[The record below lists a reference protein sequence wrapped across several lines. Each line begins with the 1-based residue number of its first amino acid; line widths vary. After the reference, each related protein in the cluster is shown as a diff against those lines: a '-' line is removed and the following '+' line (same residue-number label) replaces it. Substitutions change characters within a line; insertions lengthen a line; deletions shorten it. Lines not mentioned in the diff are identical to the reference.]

1 MNICGYY
8 PESINEGEGM
18 RAVLFISGC
27 RHRCPGCFNPETWN
41 FKYGEVF
48 TLERQHEI
56 IAEIAA
62 NPLLDGLTIAGGDPF
77 FSAEEVVAFI
87 HELRTVLPEFPIWI
101 YSGYTYDQDR
111 SRFGRRSRR
120 GELHQTPAGDYLV
133 LLRIVAW
140 LVHPFSNWINF
151 QYQKLIYY
159 SAVGCHR
166 KTSEPFMLAGM
177 SIMRWLVLPR

>member
-18 RAVLFISGC
+18 RAVLFLSGC

-62 NPLLDGLTIAGGDPF
+62 NPLLDGLTLAGGDPF
-77 FSAEEVVAFI
+77 FSAEELLGFI
-87 HELRTVLPEFPIWI
+87 HELRTVLPGFSIWI
-101 YSGYTYDQDR
+101 YSGYTYEELTALPGTPEWNLLKQCQVLIDG
-111 SRFGRRSRR
+111 RFVEELKDTTLLYR
-120 GELHQTPAGDYLV
+120 GSSNQRIIDIPASMNG
-133 LLRIVAW
+133 
-140 LVHPFSNWINF
+140 
-151 QYQKLIYY
+151 
-159 SAVGCHR
+159 
-166 KTSEPFMLAGM
+166 SEFFLWQPAAL
-177 SIMRWLVLPR
+177 

>member
-18 RAVLFISGC
+18 RAVLFLSGC

-62 NPLLDGLTIAGGDPF
+62 NPLLDGLTLAGGDPF
-77 FSAEEVVAFI
+77 SQQKSCWGSFMSFALYCQGSQSGFTVVI
-87 HELRTVLPEFPIWI
+87 RTKNLQPFPV
-101 YSGYTYDQDR
+101 
-111 SRFGRRSRR
+111 RRS
-120 GELHQTPAGDYLV
+120 GIYLNSV
-133 LLRIVAW
+133 R
-140 LVHPFSNWINF
+140 
-151 QYQKLIYY
+151 
-159 SAVGCHR
+159 C
-166 KTSEPFMLAGM
+166 
-177 SIMRWLVLPR
+177 

>member
-41 FKYGEVF
+41 FKYGEFF

-62 NPLLDGLTIAGGDPF
+62 NPLLDGLTLAGGDPF
-77 FSAEEVVAFI
+77 SRQKRYLGSFMSFAPCSW
-87 HELRTVLPEFPIWI
+87 LPHL
-101 YSGYTYDQDR
+101 DLQ
-111 SRFGRRSRR
+111 
-120 GELHQTPAGDYLV
+120 
-133 LLRIVAW
+133 W
-140 LVHPFSNWINF
+140 LYV
-151 QYQKLIYY
+151 
-159 SAVGCHR
+159 
-166 KTSEPFMLAGM
+166 
-177 SIMRWLVLPR
+177 

>member
-18 RAVLFISGC
+18 RAVLFLSGC

-62 NPLLDGLTIAGGDPF
+62 NPLLDGLTLAGGAPF
-77 FSAEEVVAFI
+77 FSAEELLGFI
-87 HELRTVLPEFPIWI
+87 HGLRTVLPGFSIWI
-101 YSGYTYDQDR
+101 YSGYTYEELTALPGTPEWNLLKQCQVLIDG
-111 SRFGRRSRR
+111 RFVEELKDTTLLYR
-120 GELHQTPAGDYLV
+120 GSSNQRIIDIGS
-133 LLRIVAW
+133 LLRYNI
-140 LVHPFSNWINF
+140 
-151 QYQKLIYY
+151 
-159 SAVGCHR
+159 
-166 KTSEPFMLAGM
+166 
-177 SIMRWLVLPR
+177 SIFYIEN